1 MKNYSKEIREKAS
14 ELFDKTFNSLSFELL
29 KKAIGDDSIND
40 YIERPSNDI
49 IEKEVKGNFTDKD
62 WKEMNEGQREEAMNE
77 HLNEHY
83 PMWSTIF
90 EAKESF
96 ISEKI
101 MENVDKLYELGIGV
115 IAPTDYNEACLFI
128 AGAGYDFYDAHWI
141 PLFIHWGWIDEKEM
155 KEKEERNEIK
165 LINWNEFGKTLER
178 LAENKDETIKRHANG
193 LLKALKL

>member
-1 MKNYSKEIREKAS
+1 MSRKIQERAS
-14 ELFDKTFNSLSFELL
+14 ELFDKTFNALSFELL
-29 KKAIGDDSIND
+29 KKALGEDSIND

-49 IEKEVKGNFTDKD
+49 VEKEAKGNFTDED
-62 WKEMNEGQREEAMNE
+62 WKEMNKEQREEAMNE

-83 PMWSTIF
+83 PMWLTIF

-101 MENVDKLYELGIGV
+101 IEDVDKLYELGIGV
-115 IAPTDYNEACLFI
+115 IASTDFSEACLFI
-128 AGAGYDFYDAHWI
+128 AGAGYDFYEAHWI

-155 KEKEERNEIK
+155 KEKKERNEIK
-165 LINWNEFGKTLER
+165 PINWNEFGKTLER
-178 LAENKDETIKRHANG
+178 LAENRDETIKRHANG